1 MRRRVKKLDKGASGY
16 LGMTSGSYGAEVMAF
31 SGLLTSLRE
40 ADSTAISGADVEP
53 VAYKIARAG
62 AVAVG
67 RGSRTCW

>member
-1 MRRRVKKLDKGASGY
+1 MCESLEGV
-16 LGMTSGSYGAEVMAF
+16 TSGSYEADVMAF
-31 SGLLTSLRE
+31 PGLLTSLGE
-40 ADSTAISGADVEP
+40 ADSTVISGADVEP

>member
-1 MRRRVKKLDKGASGY
+1 
-16 LGMTSGSYGAEVMAF
+16 MTSGSYEADVMAF
-31 SGLLTSLRE
+31 PGLLTSLGE
-40 ADSTAISGADVEP
+40 ADSTVISGADVEP